1 MNLYY
6 ELLNKPVFTLEDIN
20 QYYNNIEAARTAV
33 RRLIAQE
40 LIVRIRKNMY
50 TCISGETGC
59 PVANKY
65 QIGSAVSQT
74 AYISHHTAM
83 EYYGVCDQVYYDVYV
98 SSETPFKEFVFDGY
112 TYCYVASKCKL
123 GIENVHYSGGV
134 RITDKERTTLDSIK
148 DMDKISGIEEVLAN
162 IDGFTSLNEEKL
174 TGYLQEY
181 HNHFLY
187 QKTGFILYPYRD
199 KLGLS
204 HSFFEMCQY
213 KTGKSKRYL
222 TKEFTNGTYIKE
234 WKLVVP
240 DEIYKLK
247 NGAFQDDRMDL
258 CQ

>member
-1 MNLYY
+1 M
-6 ELLNKPVFTLEDIN
+6 
-20 QYYNNIEAARTAV
+20 
-33 RRLIAQE
+33 
-40 LIVRIRKNMY
+40 
-50 TCISGETGC
+50 
-59 PVANKY
+59 
-65 QIGSAVSQT
+65 
-74 AYISHHTAM
+74 
-83 EYYGVCDQVYYDVYV
+83 
-98 SSETPFKEFVFDGY
+98 
-112 TYCYVASKCKL
+112 

-181 HNHFLY
+181 HNQFLY

-204 HSFFEMCQY
+204 HSFFEMCQS

-247 NGAFQDDRMDL
+247 NGAFQDDRI
-258 CQ
+258 

>member
-1 MNLYY
+1 
-6 ELLNKPVFTLEDIN
+6 
-20 QYYNNIEAARTAV
+20 
-33 RRLIAQE
+33 
-40 LIVRIRKNMY
+40 
-50 TCISGETGC
+50 
-59 PVANKY
+59 
-65 QIGSAVSQT
+65 
-74 AYISHHTAM
+74 
-83 EYYGVCDQVYYDVYV
+83 
-98 SSETPFKEFVFDGY
+98 
-112 TYCYVASKCKL
+112 
-123 GIENVHYSGGV
+123 
-134 RITDKERTTLDSIK
+134 
-148 DMDKISGIEEVLAN
+148 MDKISGIEEVLAN

-181 HNHFLY
+181 HNQFLY

-240 DEIYKLK
+240 DEIHKLK